1 MAPSLREV
9 FEQMQSH
16 FVPGM
21 LDKEVSF
28 YFSLGEG
35 PGEKW
40 TVFAGPKECRVQ
52 AGKATD
58 NADCVLKTSGELFLK
73 MILEGY
79 TPGVMDFT
87 RGRIKSNNP
96 ELLKQFREAFDY

>member
-1 MAPSLREV
+1 MAASVREV
-9 FEQMQSH
+9 FETMKEH

-21 LDKEVSF
+21 IDKDVSF
-28 YFSLGEG
+28 YFSLGDG

-40 TVFAGPKECRVQ
+40 TVFAGPKDCRI
-52 AGKATD
+52 AEGKATE
-58 NADCVLKTSGELFLK
+58 NADCVLKTSSDLFLK
-73 MILEGY
+73 MVLEGY

-96 ELLKQFREAFDY
+96 EMLKTFREAFDY

>member
-1 MAPSLREV
+1 MSAKLREV
-9 FEQMQSH
+9 FENMPKH
-16 FVPGM
+16 FVPGAV
-21 LDKEVSF
+21 DKDTTF

-40 TVFAGPKECRVQ
+40 TLVVGPKECKVQ
-52 AGKATD
+52 EGKASES
-58 NADCVLKTSGELFLK
+58 ADCVLKTSSELFLK

-87 RGRIKSNNP
+87 RGRVKSNNP
-96 ELLKQFREAFDY
+96 QLLKELREAFDY

>member
-1 MAPSLREV
+1 MAPKVREV
-9 FEQMQSH
+9 FESMQEH
-16 FVPGM
+16 FIPGM
-21 LDKEVSF
+21 IDKDMSF

-40 TVFAGPKECRVQ
+40 TVYVGPKTCKVDE
-52 AGKATD
+52 GKTTE
-58 NADCVLKTSGELFLK
+58 NADCVLKTSSDMFLN
-73 MILEGY
+73 MVLEGY

-96 ELLKQFREAFDY
+96 EALKSFREAFDY